1 MVGNGKRRGG
11 KRRGWG
17 VDAEF
22 DELRQADVV
31 AFGGV
36 GIAGTVLPVTEAYR
50 RVEAA
55 LGDGPEDLRGQLDR
69 LLDEGTPA
77 GRVYAATL
85 LEHVDPGAGRAAW
98 MALRDDP
105 AEFGTFTGCVMG
117 RTTLRDYAAEQLSRG

>member
-1 MVGNGKRRGG
+1 MFGIGK
-11 KRRGWG
+11 KRDREIQ
-17 VDAEF
+17 AAL
-22 DELRQADVV
+22 DELRQADTV

-55 LGDGPEDLRGQLDR
+55 LAEDPEGVRGELDR
-69 LLDEGTPA
+69 LLDEATPA

-85 LEHVDPGAGRAAW
+85 IEGVDPAAGRTAW
-98 MALRDDP
+98 TALGGDP

-117 RTTLRDYAAEQLSRG
+117 RTTLREYATAHLSRG

>member
-1 MVGNGKRRGG
+1 MVGNGKDRERG
-11 KRRGWG
+11 
-17 VDAEF
+17 VAAAL
-22 DELRQADVV
+22 DELRQADMV

-55 LGDGPEDLRGQLDR
+55 LGDGPENLRGQLER

-85 LEHVDPGAGRAAW
+85 LERVDPAAGRAAW
-98 MALRDDP
+98 TALRDDP
-105 AEFGTFTGCVMG
+105 AEFGTFIGCVMG
-117 RTTLRDYAAEQLSRG
+117 RSTLREYASERLAAA

>member
-1 MVGNGKRRGG
+1 MVASGG
-11 KRRGWG
+11 KR
-17 VDAEF
+17 DPENAAAL
-22 DELRQADVV
+22 DELRGADTV

-55 LGDGPEDLRGQLDR
+55 LGDGREELRPQVER

-85 LEHVDPGAGRAAW
+85 LEGVDPVAGRAAW
-98 MALRDDP
+98 TALRDDP

-117 RTTLRDYAAEQLSRG
+117 RSTLREYASERLAGA

>member
-1 MVGNGKRRGG
+1 MFGIGKRRD
-11 KRRGWG
+11 RELSS
-17 VDAEF
+17 AL
-22 DELRQADVV
+22 DELRQADTV

-55 LGDGPEDLRGQLDR
+55 LAEDPEGVRGELDR
-69 LLDEGTPA
+69 LLDEATPA

-85 LEHVDPGAGRAAW
+85 IEGVDPAAGRAAW
-98 MALRDDP
+98 TALGGDP

-117 RTTLRDYAAEQLSRG
+117 RTTLRDYTAEHLSRG

>member
-1 MVGNGKRRGG
+1 MVGNGKDRERG
-11 KRRGWG
+11 
-17 VDAEF
+17 VAAAL
-22 DELRQADVV
+22 DELRQADMV

-55 LGDGPEDLRGQLDR
+55 LGDGPEDLRGQLER

-85 LEHVDPGAGRAAW
+85 LERVDPAAGRAAW
-98 MALRDDP
+98 TALRDDP
-105 AEFGTFTGCVMG
+105 AEFGTFIGCVMG
-117 RTTLRDYAAEQLSRG
+117 RSTLREYASERLAAA